1 MEQIITKKEFDKF
14 MGFKEKVRGAGMKM
28 YANFIFKE
36 KGAKGLKKL
45 EDLITSLGYPV
56 KYKKIKAMSFYPL
69 GLEIATLVG
78 IKRLFNFGN
87 EKFEEMG
94 KFQIKGNFIFTL
106 FLNRIVSLKKM
117 AKGVNK
123 VWQKAVGLGNL
134 NVVEVNEGKKYVI
147 FRIENFD
154 YHPLFCH
161 IFKGTAANGFQMIIG
176 KETICQERKCT
187 FSGDDY
193 HEYLLKW

>member
-14 MGFKEKVRGAGMKM
+14 MGYKEKVRGSGMKL
-28 YANFIFKE
+28 YANFVIQE
-36 KGAKGLKKL
+36 RGEEGLKRL
-45 EDLITSLGYPV
+45 EDLINNLGYPV
-56 KYKKIKAMSFYPL
+56 QYKKIKTMSFYPL

-78 IKRLFNFGN
+78 IKRLFNFSN

-117 AKGVNK
+117 VKGVGK
-123 VWQKAVGLGNL
+123 VWGKAVGIGNL
-134 NVVEVNEGKKYVI
+134 NVVEVDEEKKYVV

-161 IFKGTAANGFQMIIG
+161 VFKGSAGSGFQMIIG
-176 KETICQERKCT
+176 KKTTCEERKCT

-193 HEYLLKW
+193 HEYILRW